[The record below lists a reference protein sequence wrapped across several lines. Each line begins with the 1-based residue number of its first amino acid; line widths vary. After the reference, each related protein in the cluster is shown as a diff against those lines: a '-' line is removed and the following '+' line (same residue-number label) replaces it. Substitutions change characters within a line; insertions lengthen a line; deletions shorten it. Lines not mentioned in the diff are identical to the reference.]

1 MRIFSKTLILL
12 LMVAMLPMV
21 AIADEHEPLNR
32 AEDLL
37 RRQSQR
43 TLLAARRVDKAQA
56 LMTEFG
62 AKYDS
67 SQSAISAGNTQ
78 TVASAFGVTVTAF
91 ATGGQSVAWSS
102 IVSAVTNAIMTQAE
116 REAALTAIGGTPLL
130 DAYVSAIEEKKSA
143 IHNFEGQVVNYNI
156 DWQVWYVVYDA
167 HYDWD
172 THEGVSSQSG
182 THNYH
187 DYIDDWFVDTSLPSF
202 ECDGGCGESFI
213 TPPGSHWTKCGTAQY
228 TMYEELK
235 RWSRA
240 TNSHGGAV
248 VRKGA
253 EIRAQRAADLSLGCG
268 DYYYT
273 CQKEAYHVI
282 RYCDKQRTR
291 LGDDG
296 RFVTGTCND
305 PYRRCLSHA
314 A

>member
-172 THEGVSSQSG
+172 THEGASSQSG

-228 TMYEELK
+228 T
-235 RWSRA
+235 
-240 TNSHGGAV
+240 
-248 VRKGA
+248 
-253 EIRAQRAADLSLGCG
+253 
-268 DYYYT
+268 
-273 CQKEAYHVI
+273 HV
-282 RYCDKQRTR
+282 
-291 LGDDG
+291 
-296 RFVTGTCND
+296 
-305 PYRRCLSHA
+305 
-314 A
+314 

>member
-1 MRIFSKTLILL
+1 MKMRIFSKTLILL

-156 DWQVWYVVYDA
+156 DWQVWSVVYICSIQ
-167 HYDWD
+167 W
-172 THEGVSSQSG
+172 
-182 THNYH
+182 
-187 DYIDDWFVDTSLPSF
+187 SLHV
-202 ECDGGCGESFI
+202 GC
-213 TPPGSHWTKCGTAQY
+213 T
-228 TMYEELK
+228 
-235 RWSRA
+235 
-240 TNSHGGAV
+240 
-248 VRKGA
+248 
-253 EIRAQRAADLSLGCG
+253 
-268 DYYYT
+268 
-273 CQKEAYHVI
+273 
-282 RYCDKQRTR
+282 
-291 LGDDG
+291 
-296 RFVTGTCND
+296 
-305 PYRRCLSHA
+305 
-314 A
+314 